1 MQFVIINLD
10 KKQSDQQRQLVKKYC
25 EGYIPHVVVLDGSGK
40 AIYNQPG
47 EVSDSKISSILAGLL
62 KVNFSCWQEPDKSS
76 MVVCV
81 CKTQ

>member
-1 MQFVIINLD
+1 MIIDLD

-40 AIYNQPG
+40 AIYLTRTGWRHTMP
-47 EVSDSKISSILAGLL
+47 DD